1 MMIQNKREDISLN
14 TLRKK
19 QKADPLMLAFT
30 ITLFATLATAT
41 TAVIIPAAFATPAP
55 PPTCNAD
62 PNVPREEIATIVG
75 TSGDDNIVGTPNRD
89 VIAGL
94 GGNDR
99 IIGLGGDD
107 LICGGDGNDVILGG
121 DGDDFI
127 LGGDGNDVILGE
139 AGNDFTIFGGDGN
152 DLLLGG
158 ADNDFLDGQTGTDRG
173 DGGPGFDAC
182 INVESVTNCED

>member
-1 MMIQNKREDISLN
+1 MMNHNKREDISVN

-19 QKADPLMLAFT
+19 QRTDAMMLALT
-30 ITLFATLATAT
+30 IILAVTLANTSTA
-41 TAVIIPAAFATPAP
+41 AVIPAAFATVVVEDECAGEP
-55 PPTCNAD
+55 
-62 PNVPREEIATIVG
+62 ATIVG
-75 TSGDDNIVGTPNRD
+75 TSGDDNLAGTPNRD

>member
-1 MMIQNKREDISLN
+1 M
-14 TLRKK
+14 T
-19 QKADPLMLAFT
+19 
-30 ITLFATLATAT
+30 T
-41 TAVIIPAAFATPAP
+41 TAAITPAAFATPAPP

-62 PNVPREEIATIVG
+62 PNVPREETATIVG

-107 LICGGDGNDVILGG
+107 LICGGDGD
-121 DGDDFI
+121 
-127 LGGDGNDVILGE
+127 DVILGE
-139 AGNDFTIFGGDGN
+139 AGNDFTILGGDGN
-152 DLLLGG
+152 DLLLDG

-182 INVESVTNCED
+182 INVESVANCED